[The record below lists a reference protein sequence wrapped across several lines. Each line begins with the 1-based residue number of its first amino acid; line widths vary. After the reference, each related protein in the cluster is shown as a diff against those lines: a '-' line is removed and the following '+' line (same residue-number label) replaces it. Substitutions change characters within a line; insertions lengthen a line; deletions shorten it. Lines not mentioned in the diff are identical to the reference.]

1 MNTNK
6 KYLLLSLVT
15 LVAVSAMSFGSIGF
29 AQTVTPLTCSNASSS
44 VIANQVA
51 TLTATGGTG
60 TYFWSGLNLN
70 VTNSAGSQFAVSYPS
85 VGVYTVNVSSG
96 SQTASCTVNVVASTS
111 TGNLVC
117 SPAVQSVALGQ
128 TATFSA
134 TGGNGAYT
142 WSAPDLTIANPNG
155 SGFSASYA
163 TAGLKTLTVTSGSL
177 ATTCAVN
184 VLANAYTIPTF
195 PNTGEGFGE

>member
-1 MNTNK
+1 MKTNK

-15 LVAVSAMSFGSIGF
+15 IVAVSAMSFGTVGF

-44 VIANQVA
+44 VTVNQVA
-51 TLTATGGTG
+51 TLTAQGGTG
-60 TYFWSGLNLN
+60 TYNWSGQNLN
-70 VTNSAGSQFAVSYPS
+70 ITNSTGSQFAVSYPS

-96 SQTASCTVNVVASTS
+96 SQSASCTVNVVASTTAGS
-111 TGNLVC
+111 LVC

-134 TGGNGAYT
+134 TGGNGAYI
-142 WSAPDLTIANPNG
+142 WSAPDLTITNPNG

-163 TAGLKTLTVTSGSL
+163 SAGLKTMTVTSGSL

-184 VLANAYTIPTF
+184 VISNVTIPTF
-195 PNTGEGFGE
+195 PNTGGGFGE